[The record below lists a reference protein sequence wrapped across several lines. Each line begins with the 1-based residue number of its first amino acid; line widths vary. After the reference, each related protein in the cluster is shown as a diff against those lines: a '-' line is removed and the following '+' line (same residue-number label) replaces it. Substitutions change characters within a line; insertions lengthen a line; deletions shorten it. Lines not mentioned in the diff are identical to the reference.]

1 LRFVPGVMDVDAFK
15 VGELVAGKDS
25 SEWMSGQGEVEGL
38 NGGERETRKEFGDSS
53 GARGG

>member
-1 LRFVPGVMDVDAFK
+1 MDVDAFK